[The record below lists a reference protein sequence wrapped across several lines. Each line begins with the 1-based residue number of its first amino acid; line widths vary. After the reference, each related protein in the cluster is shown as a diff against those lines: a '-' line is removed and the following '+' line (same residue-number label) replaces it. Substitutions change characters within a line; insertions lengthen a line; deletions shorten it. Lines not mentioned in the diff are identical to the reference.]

1 MCSRIALICPLAFL
15 LGEHVRVWAHASRK
29 LRQGSSTQVL
39 SQVTDQSVFA
49 AGFFRSIEEFCARRR
64 ARAAW
69 RGIVILVIH
78 QSYQSRDLAPD
89 LARNCVGDVDTI
101 TVGATLRLSIDAA
114 GLLTP
119 ETRRGAAQRY
129 AFVAVTRAPQRRKF
143 SGGDAER
150 RGAGR
155 ELDRV
160 AGRRAPVNAEMRA
173 LSQRHRKLPLREQG
187 LPQRR
192 RLPGLPT
199 GRRRPR
205 SLASMAC
212 SLRAPRS
219 RCTDAAARRDH

>member
-1 MCSRIALICPLAFL
+1 MDSGGCSTR
-15 LGEHVRVWAHASRK
+15 HR
-29 LRQGSSTQVL
+29 GSFCSTAARNAPRGLDRFNRHQSIPI
-39 SQVTDQSVFA
+39 SQS
-49 AGFFRSIEEFCARRR
+49 CARIL
-64 ARAAW
+64 ASP
-69 RGIVILVIH
+69 GDIDIV
-78 QSYQSRDLAPD
+78 
-89 LARNCVGDVDTI
+89 
-101 TVGATLRLSIDAA
+101 TVPVEQNLDAA

-119 ETRRGAAQRY
+119 ETRRAAARRLAFGAAS
-129 AFVAVTRAPQRRKF
+129 RAPRRRKF
-143 SGGDAER
+143 SGGER
-150 RGAGR
+150 CELGREAGR
-155 ELDRV
+155 T
-160 AGRRAPVNAEMRA
+160 AGAPVNAEMRA